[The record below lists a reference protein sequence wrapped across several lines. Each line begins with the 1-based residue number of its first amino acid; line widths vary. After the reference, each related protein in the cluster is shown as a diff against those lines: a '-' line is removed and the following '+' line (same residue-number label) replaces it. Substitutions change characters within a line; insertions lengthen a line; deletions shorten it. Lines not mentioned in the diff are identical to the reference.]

1 MKQMTTIIF
10 CFLFLLASNINAQVK
25 FPSSS
30 PAQTIRQEFGLGTI
44 EISYSR
50 PSAKGRRV
58 FGDLVPYGKLWRTGA
73 NKATRLTF
81 SDPVEINGRKLDSGS
96 YALYTI
102 PGEETWEVIINKGI
116 ENMGTEGYNE
126 SADVMRF
133 KVEPARTKT
142 KTETFT
148 ILLENI
154 RPDSCELNLLWEK
167 KSILIPI
174 TVNVREK
181 IRAQIDAAMLTDK
194 KPHWQAAQFY
204 NEYDRNYTRALEHVN
219 KAISGNR
226 TAYWMY
232 LYKAKIQQ
240 ETGDNA
246 GAMESSKMSLELA
259 KQAKN
264 SDFVL
269 MNEKLQKALKNS
281 RHE

>member
-1 MKQMTTIIF
+1 MKQMATIVF
-10 CFLFLLASNINAQVK
+10 CSLFLLASNLDAQVT
-25 FPSSS
+25 FPSPS

-73 NKATRLTF
+73 NRATRLVF

-96 YALYTI
+96 YAVI
-102 PGEETWEVIINKGI
+102 HHPGLRNLGGDHQQGNRKY
-116 ENMGTEGYNE
+116 GYGRVQRVRGC
-126 SADVMRF
+126 DPF
-133 KVEPARTKT
+133 KVDPVKTKA

-154 RPDSCELNLLWEK
+154 RPDSCELNLVWEK

-174 TVNVREK
+174 TVNVKEK

-194 KPHWQAAQFY
+194 KPYWQAAQFY
-204 NEYDRNYTRALEHVN
+204 NEYDRNYTRALEQVN
-219 KAISGNR
+219 KAISVNR

-264 SDFVL
+264 DDFVL

>member
-1 MKQMTTIIF
+1 MATIAF
-10 CFLFLLASNINAQVK
+10 CSLFLLVSNLNAQVT
-25 FPSSS
+25 FPSPS

-44 EISYSR
+44 EINYSR

-73 NKATRLTF
+73 NRATRLVF

-102 PGEETWEVIINKGI
+102 PGLETWEVIINKGI
-116 ENMGTEGYNE
+116 ENMGTEGYKE
-126 SADVMRF
+126 SEDVIRF
-133 KVEPARTKT
+133 KVDPVKT
-142 KTETFT
+142 RAKTETFT
-148 ILLENI
+148 ILVENI

-194 KPHWQAAQFY
+194 KPYWQAAQFY
-204 NEYDRNYTRALEHVN
+204 NEYDRNYTRALEQVN

-264 SDFVL
+264 DDFVL